1 MTTRLARRRFLAA
14 GAAAPLMAPAVLRA
28 QERHVWRMVTSW
40 PKRLPGPGM
49 SAERVASRIAAMS
62 AGRLT
67 VEVFA
72 AGEIVP
78 ALEVL
83 DAVGAR
89 VAQMGHTASFYWSGK
104 MPASVFFTTVP
115 FGLPPWEH
123 AAWIELGGGQAL
135 WDELYEPFGVKPF
148 AGGNSGMQMGGWFK
162 REISG
167 RADLQGLKL
176 RIAGLGGEV
185 LARLGALPQLTP
197 PAEIYPALQNGV
209 VDGAEFLGPW
219 SDSALA
225 LYRIAPFYY
234 WPGFT
239 KPNGTGECL
248 INLDEWRAL
257 PDDLKA
263 IVAHACQAEHSFAY
277 FESEWENAKALEQLV
292 GEHDVKLRRWPDDVL
307 AAARQVSDEILA
319 EFEAMGDLERRIH
332 RSFQAARDQVERW
345 SEISAEAFLAARN
358 AGLPGQA
365 GP

>member
-1 MTTRLARRRFLAA
+1 MTGIARRRFLAA
-14 GAAAPLMAPAVLRA
+14 AAAAPLMAPTVLRA
-28 QERHVWRMVTSW
+28 QDAHVWRMVTSW

-49 SAERVASRIAAMS
+49 SAERVASRIAGMS

-67 VEVFA
+67 VEVHA

-83 DAVGAR
+83 DAVGAG
-89 VAQMGHTASFYWSGK
+89 VAQMGHTAAFYWSGK
-104 MPASVFFTTVP
+104 MPAATFFTTMP

-135 WDELYEPFGVKPF
+135 WDELYEPFGTKPF
-148 AGGNSGMQMGGWFK
+148 MGGNSGMQMGGWFK
-162 REISG
+162 REIDS

-176 RIAGLGGEV
+176 RIAGLGSEV
-185 LARLGALPQLTP
+185 LARLGALPQITP

-219 SDSALA
+219 SDGALA
-225 LYRIAPFYY
+225 LYRVAPYYY

-248 INLDEWRAL
+248 VNLGAWHAL

-263 IVAHACQAEHSFAY
+263 VVAHACESEHSFAY
-277 FESEWENAKALEQLV
+277 YESEWENARALQRLV
-292 GEHDVKLRRWPDDVL
+292 AEHDVQLRRWPDDIL
-307 AAARQVSDEILA
+307 TAARQASDELLA
-319 EFEAMGDLERRIH
+319 EFDAMGDIERRVY
-332 RSFQAARDQVERW
+332 RSYMAARDQAELW
-345 SEISAEAFLAARN
+345 SEISAEAFLAARRQ
-358 AGLPGQA
+358 G
-365 GP
+365 